1 MTTSLKQQLATGDA
15 PAGTWVSL
23 ASPAAAEMVAGLGF
37 DFVVVDTEHAP
48 LSTESVGNVVRAVN
62 AASDADVVVRLPE
75 NDPVPVKRV
84 LDLGV
89 DGVMAPQVNTVAD
102 AEALVEAVR
111 YPPEGIRGVA
121 GSRASD
127 YGRTLGEYFATANDE
142 VAVLP
147 QIETTQAV
155 EHARDI
161 ASVEGVDALF
171 VGPAD
176 LSADMDRFGD
186 YEDPAYA
193 EAIDRIVE
201 ATAAA
206 EVPLG
211 TIATADDEIDFWL
224 DRGVDFMVV
233 GTDIGYLTAG
243 AQRAKDRFESL
254 R

>member
-1 MTTSLKQQLATGDA
+1 MTESLKRRLAAGES
-15 PAGTWVSL
+15 PAGSWVSL
-23 ASPAAAEMVAGLGF
+23 ASPAAAEMVAGLDF

-48 LSTESVGNVVRAVN
+48 LSEETVGNLVRAVN
-62 AASDADVVVRLPE
+62 AAGDADVVVRVPD

-89 DGVMAPQVNTVAD
+89 DGIMAPQVNSVGD

-127 YGRTLGEYFATANDE
+127 YGRTLGEYFGGANDR
-142 VAVLP
+142 VAILP
-147 QIETTQAV
+147 QIETEEAV
-155 EHARDI
+155 ERAEDI
-161 ASVEGVDALF
+161 ASVDGVDALF

-176 LSADMDRFGD
+176 LSADVGCFGD

-193 EAIDRIVE
+193 DVIRRTV
-201 ATAAA
+201 AAA
-206 EVPLG
+206 EDAGVPLG
-211 TIATADDEIDFWL
+211 TLATADEEIPFWL
-224 DRGVDFMVV
+224 DRGVDFLVV
-233 GTDIGYLTAG
+233 GTDIGYLTSG
-243 AQRAKDRFESL
+243 ALSAKERYESL